1 MKITL
6 RIIKTS
12 PGASWIRPS
21 YIIVCLLLMA
31 TLALACRYSVRDVG
45 FVELQPKPYRLIYF
59 YDPESA
65 PQKSALESVK
75 SAATAIFLDANVR
88 LDPAEFNDSAYTD
101 YWNRLTDPKPALPF
115 GLLVDPEDRTLSI
128 PYPPENPESSQDT
141 LKERAWSWVESI
153 VKSPGRDKILA
164 LAPVAYAVTL
174 LVEGDD
180 PQPTEKARQSITTA
194 ILEISEFIPS
204 MPKPVD
210 TPPKLSVISAKQREA
225 EKILLWSLGMEWKA
239 TSDPQVATIMGKGRR
254 IGPSLPGPLITATR
268 LREILSVIGQDCEC
282 ELDRSWMQGPMIPA
296 VYGREFRQEAYVQL
310 GFDPENPS
318 VKSEISRI
326 ISRGPNSQNGSTSV
340 ANAPSAAVE
349 NLFMGY
355 SEQSLETE
363 SSDSMSLEELKKNAR
378 ALLGKSSAKQESSAQ
393 ALAKL
398 EVETEQNSESLTD
411 VESADGS
418 EFSATNLTET
428 EMATKTTQSEELA
441 QTLPSNSSVD
451 VTVEKKA
458 SNIFVFL
465 ILGGAVVAVLLVGGW
480 IMMRSI

>member
-1 MKITL
+1 
-6 RIIKTS
+6 
-12 PGASWIRPS
+12 
-21 YIIVCLLLMA
+21 MA
-31 TLALACRYSVRDVG
+31 TIALACRYSVRDVG

-65 PQKSALESVK
+65 QQKSSLESVQ
-75 SAATAIFLDANVR
+75 SAAAAIFLDANVR
-88 LDPAEFNDSAYTD
+88 LDPAEFNDTAYAD
-101 YWNRLTDPKPALPF
+101 YWNRLTDPKPTLPF
-115 GLLVDPEDRTLSI
+115 GLLVDPEDRTLPV
-128 PYPPENPESSQDT
+128 PYPSDNPESSPDT
-141 LKERAWSWVESI
+141 LKEKAWSWVESI
-153 VKSPGRDKILA
+153 VKSPGRDNILS
-164 LAPVAYAVTL
+164 LTPVAYAVTL

-180 PQPTEKARQSITTA
+180 PQTTEKARQSITTA

-210 TPPKLSVISAKQREA
+210 TPPKLAVISAEQREV

-254 IGPSLPGPLITATR
+254 IGPALPGPLITATR

-326 ISRGPNSQNGSTSV
+326 ISRGPNSQNGSRSV

-355 SEQSLETE
+355 SEQSLEMD

-378 ALLGKSSAKQESSAQ
+378 ALLGKSTDKDETSGQAFAKSELNTEQNLEN
-393 ALAKL
+393 LT
-398 EVETEQNSESLTD
+398 EVETS
-411 VESADGS
+411 DGS
-418 EFSATNLTET
+418 ELPASNAAENET
-428 EMATKTTQSEELA
+428 AAKESQGEEVE
-441 QTLPSNSSVD
+441 QKLPSNSSTE
-451 VTVEKKA
+451 VTVKETT
-458 SNIFVFL
+458 SYPTLFL
-465 ILGGAVVAVLLVGGW
+465 ILGGVAAVVLLIGGW
-480 IMMRSI
+480 IMMRSF

>member
-1 MKITL
+1 MKIEFRIRKTL
-6 RIIKTS
+6 
-12 PGASWIRPS
+12 PGGSWVRPS
-21 YIIVCLLLMA
+21 YIVVCLLLMA

-59 YDPESA
+59 YDPENA
-65 PQKSALESVK
+65 PQKASLESVQ
-75 SAATAIFLDANVR
+75 SAAAAIFLDANVR
-88 LDPAEFNDSAYTD
+88 LDPADFNDSAYAD
-101 YWNRLTDPKPALPF
+101 YWNRLTNPKPDLPF
-115 GLLVDPEDRTLSI
+115 GLLVDPEDRTLPI
-128 PYPPENPESSQDT
+128 PYPPENPSSDQDA
-141 LKERAWSWVESI
+141 LKEKAWSWVESI

-210 TPPKLSVISAKQREA
+210 TPPKLAVISAQQRQA
-225 EKILLWSLGMEWKA
+225 EKILLWSLGMEWKG

-254 IGPSLPGPLITATR
+254 IGPTLPGPLITATR

-296 VYGREFRQEAYVQL
+296 VYGRAFRQEAYVQL

-326 ISRGPNSQNGSTSV
+326 ISRGPNSQNGSGSV
-340 ANAPSAAVE
+340 ANAPAAAVE

-378 ALLGKSSAKQESSAQ
+378 ALLAKSNANEESSGQ
-393 ALAKL
+393 FLAKL
-398 EVETEQNSESLTD
+398 ELETEQNSESLTE
-411 VESADGS
+411 VETSEGS
-418 EFSATNLTET
+418 EL
-428 EMATKTTQSEELA
+428 SE
-441 QTLPSNSSVD
+441 SNSTESEQAMKTAPSEKLEQTPPSD
-451 VTVEKKA
+451 SSTAVTVKETT
-458 SNIFVFL
+458 SNITLFL
-465 ILGGAVVAVLLVGGW
+465 ILGGVAAVVLLIGGW
-480 IMMRSI
+480 IMMRSF

>member
-6 RIIKTS
+6 RIRKTS
-12 PGASWIRPS
+12 PSASWIRPS
-21 YIIVCLLLMA
+21 YIIVCLLLVA

-59 YDPESA
+59 YNPESA
-65 PQKSALESVK
+65 PQISALESVK

-88 LDPAEFNDSAYTD
+88 LDPADVNDSAYAD
-101 YWNRLTDPKPALPF
+101 YWNRLADPKPALPF
-115 GLLVDPEDRTLSI
+115 GLLVDPEDRTLPI
-128 PYPPENPESSQDT
+128 PYPVDNPDSDKSAH
-141 LKERAWSWVESI
+141 KEMAWRWVESI
-153 VKSPGRDKILA
+153 VKSPGRDKILS
-164 LAPVAYAVTL
+164 LAPIAYAVTL

-254 IGPSLPGPLITATR
+254 IGPTLPGPLITATR

-355 SEQSLETE
+355 SEQSLETD

-378 ALLGKSSAKQESSAQ
+378 ALLGKSSAKEESSGQ
-393 ALAKL
+393 VLAKL
-398 EVETEQNSESLTD
+398 EVETEQNSESLTE
-411 VESADGS
+411 VETADGS
-418 EFSATNLTET
+418 EISATNSTET
-428 EMATKTTQSEELA
+428 EQAMKTAPSEELE
-441 QTLPSNSSVD
+441 QTSPSNSSTE
-451 VTVEKKA
+451 VTVKDTT
-458 SNIFVFL
+458 SNITLFL
-465 ILGGAVVAVLLVGGW
+465 IFGGVAAVVLLIGGW
-480 IMMRSI
+480 IMMRSF